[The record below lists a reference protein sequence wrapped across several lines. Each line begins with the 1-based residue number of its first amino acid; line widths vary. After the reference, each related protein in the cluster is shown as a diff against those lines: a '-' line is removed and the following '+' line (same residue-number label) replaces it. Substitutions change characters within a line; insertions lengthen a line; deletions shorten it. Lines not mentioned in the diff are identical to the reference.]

1 MTAGWRRTGRIDS
14 SARVVVALLLG
25 GLGCSSSGTHSSA
38 DAANLGA
45 GGNSAIDAS
54 TGSAPI
60 DAATSTD
67 ATGAVTCAT
76 HAAVSEPCKTLPVG
90 TISACGGGD
99 AGQPSQ
105 TGYLEIVG
113 PDGSKRYTC
122 ATSWTEGGSGG
133 YVFGQPDQFMSDPQ
147 SCCGRSPTP
156 VAAPTAQ
163 RSTSG
168 GFFGNPHPP
177 SHIKPQESAQP
188 GGGVLRHNP
197 FAVAVSDRSG
207 AAAFSAALAMWQGW
221 AGDGVAHA
229 APDGGG
235 GYYFPAGVLINF
247 AILET
252 GDGLPVVVLGPE
264 VSLAAD
270 GSTPIGHP
278 TLGVCPAG
286 GGAPLALMAG
296 ELHGTTLTN
305 HSGRFGY
312 DTSVTSAALDDA
324 ATLFNCLG
332 ISVTATTYS
341 PPKP

>member
-1 MTAGWRRTGRIDS
+1 MTAGWQRRGRIDS
-14 SARVVVALLLG
+14 SARVVVVALLLS
-25 GLGCSSSGTHSSA
+25 GLGCSSSGAHGSA
-38 DAANLGA
+38 DAALGPA
-45 GGNSAIDAS
+45 GNSAGDAAA
-54 TGSAPI
+54 GSAPI
-60 DAATSTD
+60 DASTSTD
-67 ATGAVTCAT
+67 ATGPVTCAT
-76 HAAVSEPCKTLPVG
+76 HATVSDPCKTLPLG
-90 TISACGGGD
+90 TVSACGSGD

-105 TGYLEIVG
+105 TGYLEIVA

-147 SCCGRSPTP
+147 SCCGGSPTP
-156 VAAPTAQ
+156 VAAPSVQ
-163 RSTSG
+163 RPTSG
-168 GFFGNPHPP
+168 GFFGAPHPP

-188 GGGVLRHNP
+188 GGGALRQNP
-197 FAVAVSDRSG
+197 FAVAVSDSAG
-207 AAAFSAALAMWQGW
+207 AAAFAAALAKWQGW

-229 APDGGG
+229 APDGSGS
-235 GYYFPAGVLINF
+235 YYFPVGVLINF

-252 GDGLPVVVLGPE
+252 SDGLPVVVLGPE
-264 VSLAAD
+264 VSVAAD

-312 DTSVTSAALDDA
+312 DPSVTSAALDDA

-332 ISVTATTYS
+332 ISITATMYD
-341 PPKP
+341 PPK

>member
-1 MTAGWRRTGRIDS
+1 MTAGWRCGGRIDVR
-14 SARVVVALLLG
+14 AGVAVALLLG
-25 GLGCSSSGTHSSA
+25 GLGCSSSGAHGSA
-38 DAANLGA
+38 DAAVA
-45 GGNSAIDAS
+45 GGGNNAADAG
-54 TGSAPI
+54 TGSAPV
-60 DAATSTD
+60 DAAGSID
-67 ATGAVTCAT
+67 ATGTVTCAT
-76 HAAVSEPCKTLPVG
+76 HAAVSDPCKTLPVG
-90 TISACGGGD
+90 TISACGSGD

-105 TGYLEIVG
+105 TGYLEIVE

-122 ATSWTEGGSGG
+122 ATAWTSGGSGG
-133 YVFGQPDQFMSDPQ
+133 YSFGLPDQFMSDPQ
-147 SCCGRSPTP
+147 SCCGGSPTP

-163 RSTSG
+163 PPTSG
-168 GFFGNPHPP
+168 GFFGAPHPP

-188 GGGVLRHNP
+188 GAGVLRHNP
-197 FAVAVSDRSG
+197 FAVAVSDRAG

-221 AGDGVAHA
+221 AGDGLAHA
-229 APDGGG
+229 APDGSGA
-235 GYYFPAGVLINF
+235 YYFPAGVLINF

-252 GDGLPVVVLGPE
+252 GDGLPVVVIGPE

-312 DTSVTSAALDDA
+312 DKSVTSAALDDA

-332 ISVTATTYS
+332 ISITATTYY
-341 PPKP
+341 PPK